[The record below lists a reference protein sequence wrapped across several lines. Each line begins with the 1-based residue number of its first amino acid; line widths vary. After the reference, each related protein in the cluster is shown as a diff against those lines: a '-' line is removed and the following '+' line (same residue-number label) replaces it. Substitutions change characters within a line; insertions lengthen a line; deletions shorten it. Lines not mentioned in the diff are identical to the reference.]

1 MPKIKDL
8 TNKFKFDSHRKDAKY
23 AKITN
28 SKNTLFI
35 LTSNFSLY
43 F

>member
-8 TNKFKFDSHRKDAKY
+8 ENIFKLVFNRKDAKY
-23 AKITN
+23 AEIVN

-35 LTSNFSLY
+35 LE
-43 F
+43 